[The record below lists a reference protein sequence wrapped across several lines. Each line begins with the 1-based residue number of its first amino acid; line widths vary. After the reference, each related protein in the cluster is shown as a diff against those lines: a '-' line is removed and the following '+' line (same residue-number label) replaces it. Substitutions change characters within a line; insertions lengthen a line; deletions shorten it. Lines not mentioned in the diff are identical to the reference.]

1 MGIQSEQAAAY
12 IDEEDCLGFKIWVAE
27 LELIVGGSR
36 GKKKADAAQ
45 VFLLLQKLVITLDR
59 TDRTEVREYQRRCED
74 ALIDI
79 LLKGAPPPVSLN
91 SVNLTMRTASLRT
104 CLCSSIVAPPPPPPL
119 PLSKFVHSLFPLGAA
134 LGVRGARKALCS
146 W

>member
-1 MGIQSEQAAAY
+1 MGHQSEQAAAY

-79 LLKGAPPPVSLN
+79 LLKGAPPPVRTSP
-91 SVNLTMRTASLRT
+91 SNLLTFAPSTSTFFLTFASFLFHR
-104 CLCSSIVAPPPPPPL
+104 
-119 PLSKFVHSLFPLGAA
+119 PLSIFILFLTFCISFYD
-134 LGVRGARKALCS
+134 R
-146 W
+146 